1 MTGFWILDYLCLA
14 AILAGAVA
22 VVRLP
27 NLNGAVMALSAM
39 TCFLALL
46 FIVLGAPDDAHSE
59 VVVGTIALPV
69 LYFVAIGKARTAA
82 RDRGELGGEK
92 EGSDQPADHRPAD
105 RTQP

>member
-1 MTGFWILDYLCLA
+1 MTGFWILDYLCIGVIVA
-14 AILAGAVA
+14 SAVL

-27 NLNGAVMALSAM
+27 NLNGAVIALSAL
-39 TCFLALL
+39 TCFMALL

-82 RDRGELGGEK
+82 RDGGQLGGEK
-92 EGSDQPADHRPAD
+92 EEAER
-105 RTQP
+105 

>member
-1 MTGFWILDYLCLA
+1 MTGFWVLDFLCIA
-14 AILAGAVA
+14 AIVAAAVL

-27 NLNGAVMALSAM
+27 NLNSAVIALSAV
-39 TCFLALL
+39 TCFMALL

-82 RDRGELGGEK
+82 RDRGNLGGEK
-92 EGSDQPADHRPAD
+92 DETER
-105 RTQP
+105 

>member
-1 MTGFWILDYLCLA
+1 MTGFWILDYLCIGVIVA
-14 AILAGAVA
+14 SAVL

-27 NLNGAVMALSAM
+27 NLNGAVIALSAL
-39 TCFLALL
+39 TCFMALL

-82 RDRGELGGEK
+82 RDRGQLGGEK
-92 EGSDQPADHRPAD
+92 EEAER
-105 RTQP
+105 